1 MAGSLSVD
9 AESLP
14 EVRSG
19 SNQTF
24 IGAWY
29 DFLKETT
36 LLVSDL
42 LNLEISSRS
51 INEWPAGN
59 LYKKGS

>member
-1 MAGSLSVD
+1 MFSVD
-9 AESLP
+9 SDSLP
-14 EVRSG
+14 VDRSG

-36 LLVSDL
+36 LLVSDR

-51 INEWPAGN
+51 INDWPAGN